1 MYLSFSG
8 VPGWFWLHLHD
19 NEEILSSSLVSS
31 FVSSSEMLVLLL
43 DLLSSIADVTL
54 VMTTWSELEP
64 EDEFLVLVEE
74 EIDENVVSLWVEMF
88 LVLGFAGDEI
98 TLDALDERRDLKGLR

>member
-1 MYLSFSG
+1 MKCKIESQKLFLKKEITLCKNHELS
-8 VPGWFWLHLHD
+8 V
-19 NEEILSSSLVSS
+19 
-31 FVSSSEMLVLLL
+31 
-43 DLLSSIADVTL
+43 
-54 VMTTWSELEP
+54 TWSELEP

-98 TLDALDERRDLKGLR
+98 TLDALDERRDLIEVVTTSILCES

>member
-1 MYLSFSG
+1 
-8 VPGWFWLHLHD
+8 
-19 NEEILSSSLVSS
+19 
-31 FVSSSEMLVLLL
+31 MLVLLL